1 MNGVNDLT
9 DEYDSS
15 IAEYDKIVNI
25 LQLGRDSRHRRR
37 AIRLA
42 GLKEG
47 DTVLEVC
54 CGGGLSF
61 AAIEK
66 FIGKE
71 GKIIAVDGNK
81 ELLEQAKEK
90 AKKNNWNNITFVH
103 STFANIDIKEQVDF
117 VLFAFCRYDIPQGIL
132 RIRQVSQWMDEEEGK
147 ICFIDYKLPT
157 NILRNILS
165 PAISIIVKWFGDSVL
180 YKELKEAPRHET
192 GGDLKHG
199 RYTSYYLDCIVAMWG
214 KPVK

>member
-1 MNGVNDLT
+1 MTGEKGLT
-9 DEYDSS
+9 SEYDSS
-15 IAEYDKIVNI
+15 IEAYDRAVNF

-37 AIRLA
+37 AMRLA
-42 GLKEG
+42 GLKQG

-54 CGGGLSF
+54 CGAGFSF
-61 AAIEK
+61 AAIEEL
-66 FIGKE
+66 IGKS
-71 GKIIAVDGNK
+71 GKIIAVEGNK
-81 ELLEQAKEK
+81 ELLEIARKK
-90 AKKNNWNNITFVH
+90 ANRNNWNNITFIH
-103 STFANIDIKEQVDF
+103 STFENIELNEPIDF

-132 RIRQVSQWMDEEEGK
+132 RIKQVSQWMDEEAGR

-157 NILRNILS
+157 NILRNILA
-165 PAISIIVKWFGDSVL
+165 PIISFIVKQLGDGTI
-180 YKELKEAPRHET
+180 YNELKEAPRHET